1 MLIII
6 TAALGG
12 FLFGYDTAVISGTIS
27 LVKAKYGL
35 DTVMEGWYVSSAL
48 VGCILGVAFAGE
60 LSDRFG
66 RKKSLMLSGLMFS
79 ISAIGCALC
88 QTHVQLIVYRF
99 IGGAGIG
106 IASMLSPLYISE
118 IAPART
124 RGTLVTLYQFAITLG
139 ILFSFF
145 VNAWLLRLSA
155 NDEVVLTGPWQ
166 FILKE
171 EVWRGMLGSE
181 TVPAV
186 LFFLAVFLIPES
198 PRWYVSQGKSA
209 EAGVLLTRMNG
220 PNMAREELSAIEA
233 SVAREKGST
242 WQALFQGRTRL
253 LLIAGV
259 GLAILSQFTG
269 VNAIIY
275 YGPRIMEQAGVQLGD
290 ALGGQVIIGIVNA
303 TATLFAIWKWTS
315 MAARRSCGVAW
326 R

>member
-1 MLIII
+1 
-6 TAALGG
+6 
-12 FLFGYDTAVISGTIS
+12 
-27 LVKAKYGL
+27 
-35 DTVMEGWYVSSAL
+35 
-48 VGCILGVAFAGE
+48 
-60 LSDRFG
+60 
-66 RKKSLMLSGLMFS
+66 MFS